1 MTQQLRETVCA
12 KRPDVTIEG
21 EAECDEVYVVAG
33 HKGNVKSV
41 KKKAGQDAGIA

>member
-1 MTQQLRETVCA
+1 MTQQLRKTICA